1 MEVQASLLFN
11 SVGDGAGGVRKIL
24 PTPST
29 SLHLPYIIIISNDFP
44 HAVMDDVE
52 VSLATH

>member
-11 SVGDGAGGVRKIL
+11 SVVMVRWWCEKDS
-24 PTPST
+24 PH

>member
-11 SVGDGAGGVRKIL
+11 SVGDGAGGVRTDS
-24 PTPST
+24 PH